1 MAKMQVNAVVVD
13 PRGVADFL
21 KDNKDVRDLL
31 ARTAGEVQSEAQMT
45 ADAAQKG
52 EGGRLD
58 GYAQAGFSVVW
69 ELRGRRPR
77 IIIKSNADAK
87 TSMIA
92 HFYTQKRDGVG
103 HLRAALY
110 KITNRG

>member
-1 MAKMQVNAVVVD
+1 MNAVVVD
-13 PRGVADFL
+13 PRGVQDFL

-31 ARTAGEVQSEAQMT
+31 ASVANNVKSEAQTT

-77 IIIKSNADAK
+77 IIIKSNADGLTALK
-87 TSMIA
+87 A
-92 HFYTQKRDGVG
+92 HFYTQKRDGIG

-110 KITNRG
+110 KFTSRG